1 MTVPSTTIRVTL
13 TQRDRLRYLAEARAS
28 TMADTLDAA
37 LEALRRDQFFRSM
50 AEAEAALRLDQ
61 AGWADYIAE
70 RDAWLDA
77 DLVDK

>member
-1 MTVPSTTIRVTL
+1 
-13 TQRDRLRYLAEARAS
+13 
-28 TMADTLDAA
+28 MADTLDDA
-37 LEALRRDQFFRSM
+37 LEALRRDQFYRGM